1 MSHYI
6 SRNFLGKLGK
16 LLLFN
21 EPNKSQVEANVGGA
35 WAGVQE
41 GPGPAAHECD
51 GDCLFQCLVHQV
63 SWAVEPCSHVGCTQ
77 ASFIFAHFISA

>member
-1 MSHYI
+1 M
-6 SRNFLGKLGK
+6 
-16 LLLFN
+16 
-21 EPNKSQVEANVGGA
+21 GGA

-41 GPGPAAHECD
+41 GPGPAAHEYD